1 MKVLL
6 LLSIICLIS
15 CLFVSNGYRIT
26 KSPVRVTRLRDSVVS
41 VPDIGPVES
50 DPNVIVRIF
59 ESFKGILPSVAFPTV
74 PSLSDLTASF
84 PPLPNLSPSELPPW
98 LNDAQSRLLA
108 LPDIHQYS
116 YIIIFTLILALYIQN
131 YSKYVVQLEKED
143 LQEKLQSIQQ
153 QVQKKESE
161 LDNKTRS
168 VSELS
173 SQIQSIQQK
182 IDSLSKAVESNVLT
196 IKQVSAD
203 LLNDEIFL
211 EKRSL

>member
-1 MKVLL
+1 M
-6 LLSIICLIS
+6 
-15 CLFVSNGYRIT
+15 
-26 KSPVRVTRLRDSVVS
+26 
-41 VPDIGPVES
+41 
-50 DPNVIVRIF
+50 
-59 ESFKGILPSVAFPTV
+59 KGILPSVAFPTV
-74 PSLSDLTASF
+74 PTLSDLTASF

-98 LNDAQSRLLA
+98 ITDAQSRLLA

-196 IKQVSAD
+196 IRQVSSD

>member
-1 MKVLL
+1 M
-6 LLSIICLIS
+6 
-15 CLFVSNGYRIT
+15 
-26 KSPVRVTRLRDSVVS
+26 
-41 VPDIGPVES
+41 
-50 DPNVIVRIF
+50 IVRIF